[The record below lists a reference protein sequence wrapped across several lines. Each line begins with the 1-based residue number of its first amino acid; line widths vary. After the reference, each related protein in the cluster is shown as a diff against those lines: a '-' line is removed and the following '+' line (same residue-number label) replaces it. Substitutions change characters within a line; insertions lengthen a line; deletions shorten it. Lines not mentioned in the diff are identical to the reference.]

1 MKEAPNIW
9 NKMQTPRL
17 QLNLFVQVGSHH
29 EPSLHTESQRGDC
42 LTHSH
47 QKKTLCPVAYI
58 CADNTHHAPGVMA
71 ETTAETTAE
80 TAAAARAHTSE
91 RRSLPGELRP
101 ASL

>member
-47 QKKTLCPVAYI
+47 KKKTSALWPTSAQTTPITLQALNHDWTDPMTGSEVVVPDA
-58 CADNTHHAPGVMA
+58 AP
-71 ETTAETTAE
+71 
-80 TAAAARAHTSE
+80 
-91 RRSLPGELRP
+91 LQL
-101 ASL
+101 

>member
-47 QKKTLCPVAYI
+47 NNPLPCGLHLRRQHPS
-58 CADNTHHAPGVMA
+58 
-71 ETTAETTAE
+71 
-80 TAAAARAHTSE
+80 RS
-91 RRSLPGELRP
+91 RRSTTTGPTQ
-101 ASL
+101 